1 VILVDTGPLVALLD
15 RNDSNHSRC
24 VEASAA
30 LPVAPL
36 LTSWPCLTEAMY
48 LIGRRTGAPG
58 QESLWGMIQ
67 DSLLEFWNIEPAQV
81 FRMAELMRQY
91 RDLPMDIADAAL
103 VVAAE
108 CTGTRQVFTLDG
120 HFRIYRL
127 KDGSVLEVVP

>member
-1 VILVDTGPLVALLD
+1 MILVDTGPIVALLD

-24 VEASAA
+24 VETAA
-30 LPVAPL
+30 VLPVAPL

-48 LIGRRTGAPG
+48 LIGRGTGAPG
-58 QESLWGMIQ
+58 QESLWSMIQ
-67 DSLLEFWNIEPAQV
+67 DGLLKLLNVEPDQV
-81 FRMAELMRQY
+81 SRMAELMRQY

-108 CTGTRQVFTLDG
+108 STGIRQVFTLDG